1 MKISIEEMF
10 PEAFKEIRAREEA
23 NRPDTGWF
31 ACLPPD
37 KIDAYMSKYPFKS
50 FDEIP
55 KDCSGL
61 QYPSFERI
69 EFYLPSWVAAQQYMP
84 ENRRKDPV
92 ITTINGFN
100 LLRNLGVQA
109 FNIDA
114 RRWHKIKNYISKG
127 KVELPRMSD
136 DCDGILDGRHRTLL
150 IMQIYNITE
159 VPVFYT
165 RDVSSQRE

>member
-10 PEAFKEIRAREEA
+10 PEAFKEVRAREEA
-23 NRPDTGWF
+23 NRPDTRWF

-55 KDCSGL
+55 KDNCGL

-69 EFYLPSWVAAQQYMP
+69 DFYLPSWVAAQKHLP
-84 ENRRKDPV
+84 ENRRKETV
-92 ITTINGFN
+92 ITTIDGFS

-114 RRWHKIKNYISKG
+114 RRWHKIKKYISKG
-127 KVELPRMSD
+127 KVELPQMSD
-136 DCDGILDGRHRTLL
+136 DCERIVDGRHRTLL
-150 IMQIYNITE
+150 IMQIYNMPE

-165 RDVSSQRE
+165 RKVSRQMG

>member
-1 MKISIEEMF
+1 MF

-23 NRPDTGWF
+23 NRPDPRWF

-69 EFYLPSWVAAQQYMP
+69 EF
-84 ENRRKDPV
+84 
-92 ITTINGFN
+92 
-100 LLRNLGVQA
+100 
-109 FNIDA
+109 
-114 RRWHKIKNYISKG
+114 
-127 KVELPRMSD
+127 
-136 DCDGILDGRHRTLL
+136 
-150 IMQIYNITE
+150 
-159 VPVFYT
+159 
-165 RDVSSQRE
+165 